1 MRAVGKSVFDNAKP
15 LAEMAVEET
24 GIGNAAHKTVKNQAK
39 PKATWWR
46 LKGVKSR
53 GVIRRLEEG
62 VVEIAH
68 PIGVLGCITPTTNP
82 TMTPV
87 HNAMIALKGGN
98 AVIVGPIRAR
108 QNHL

>member
-1 MRAVGKSVFDNAKP
+1 MNANEYVKDMVKRAREAQQRFAVFTQEQVDEAVRAVGKSVFDNAKP

-68 PIGVLGCITPTTNP
+68 PIGVLG
-82 TMTPV
+82 
-87 HNAMIALKGGN
+87 
-98 AVIVGPIRAR
+98 
-108 QNHL
+108 